1 MKKKRPS
8 VVHSK
13 TSPLPSSH
21 LLEGIDVMMLVKEV
35 TRSKD
40 ETIQTKDQMIR
51 LLESV
56 VSRKVCVCGANA
68 E

>member
-1 MKKKRPS
+1 MS
-8 VVHSK
+8 Q
-13 TSPLPSSH
+13 PLSSH

-40 ETIQTKDQMIR
+40 ETIKAKDQMIR

-56 VSRKVCVCGANA
+56 ASRKVCACGASA

>member
-1 MKKKRPS
+1 M
-8 VVHSK
+8 HSK
-13 TSPLPSSH
+13 TSPHQSSRS
-21 LLEGIDVMMLVKEV
+21 LEGIDVMMLVKEV
-35 TRSKD
+35 TKSKD

-56 VSRKVCVCGANA
+56 VARKERCVCGGNA

>member
-13 TSPLPSSH
+13 MSQPLSSH

>member
-1 MKKKRPS
+1 
-8 VVHSK
+8 
-13 TSPLPSSH
+13 
-21 LLEGIDVMMLVKEV
+21 MMLVKEV
-35 TRSKD
+35 TKSKD

-56 VSRKVCVCGANA
+56 VARKVCVCGGNA